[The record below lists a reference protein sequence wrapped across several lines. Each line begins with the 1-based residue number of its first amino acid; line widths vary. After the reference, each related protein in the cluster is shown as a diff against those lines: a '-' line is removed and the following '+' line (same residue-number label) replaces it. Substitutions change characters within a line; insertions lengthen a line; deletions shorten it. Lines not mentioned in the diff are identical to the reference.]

1 MKQHKSLYKRLKRR
15 IALFLAIILT
25 LQPFL
30 CADMRGLFANAAE
43 TKGRGSSFTYYGTQN
58 LLKEGASFPFYGKN
72 HNRVG
77 LWPYGITNA
86 SEGGGSAPGYCLEPN
101 KSMQKGT
108 VGTLVTYDLDLDGD
122 NLPLGM
128 SRKEAE
134 ILWYALSSSGNFE
147 GYLSG
152 NEKVGQGHYILG
164 QAATW
169 AIMSGNWNGLD
180 DFRDQMEVLMA
191 NLKSPALAAQTRG
204 ALEQFFNQTNGAVE
218 DGAVPTFAS
227 KFKSE
232 APVHKMVEGE
242 DGTYSLTLDYDAD
255 DWRQSTLVYDL
266 PEGWT
271 VVMDHG
277 KITFTCTTGNPDIGL
292 VKGHFPE
299 GSTAAQ
305 YWIRP
310 NTFKIWYPD
319 GWDES
324 SAVEGK
330 QAMITMAGEE
340 EPWEVWLSFGKDTT
354 QRGEGE
360 YEIPYT
366 QYLHEETFKRDYLIK
381 LEKQCSETGKTLEN
395 STFEV
400 LEQFDFSQLDGTN
413 LEKEQF
419 TRMVPTSEGKFA
431 DLTVCGTGLKTDS
444 DGHFSHSDTKLYEY
458 EKTYC
463 GGHPDPIIHYVEASD
478 DASDEESDAADEEN
492 ERLEK
497 EAWEAWQECVDWC
510 EEHCDFHSIDEGVA
524 RDLMED
530 DRDEAWDT
538 VIHLKRI
545 YTVRETQARTGYI
558 LHDLHNDDLPIEI
571 VEFSSSQ
578 TEGDGSITGYY
589 PGNQTVPAPTRAD
602 IPQVSVSEKV
612 TDLVRA
618 EAPETGGHEEETSGQ
633 NTEEP
638 QEEKGVREASVS
650 EKPDGGDREEDSD
663 GKTEET
669 GGDTKESAGETAE
682 TDKTAEETKE
692 ASGESQPSPETG
704 EETKEEGGPVKET
717 ETDQETVAEST
728 EAGESENEE
737 TEAAGS
743 EKETGETLE
752 NSIPGK
758 QPSVATKSQ
767 IGIEEDLATPSN
779 ASTFLIARPSFA
791 READGGGWEWD
802 GVQEDSEVAPINQGS
817 YPSDYTGYSYLVK
830 DHRTEGELHINKRDK
845 ELFELEG
852 EDSYGKTQADAT
864 LEGAVYG
871 LYAAE
876 DIIHPDGK
884 TGVVFSTGELVSIAT
899 TDRNGDASFLAIT
912 EVSETSKEVPNL
924 YTENEAQNG
933 NNWIGRPLILGSYY
947 VEEVSRSEGY
957 ELSRTGSNLSESNRK
972 GKPVVLTASGSAC
985 TDGFTHRYNEWAGDS
1000 YDFTVNYY
1008 ETKGFDLLLSG
1019 LPEDTKVYEVTT
1031 KETTSQEQVA
1041 AGTKRV
1047 EKKDAQGNTLY
1058 QTAKG
1063 GEYKLDETGN
1073 KIVKLDDDGN
1083 PVLSDKA
1090 LTQTVTAVNRL
1101 NVYIPSIDR
1110 EEPSDPDLEESE
1122 DIDED
1127 YILWETS
1134 WALAL
1139 SGYKNGLADYPWEL
1153 LKLSGK
1159 TNGKMID
1166 EILAFCASESF
1177 WDAYDVEAVYEEA
1190 GTWYAKI
1197 RYGYKALA
1205 KQPVLYES
1213 GTGRLVI
1220 RKEYEGV
1227 FYYAVYEDGQYEK
1240 NGYRFTAEK
1249 KELDLEAL
1257 DKGEIRLKTAYA
1269 PVYETYAAGEFL
1281 LDGEGQKIPL
1291 MEAVPIYTNEEVV
1304 ETEEILAPLRT
1315 QVTGDGLLSVH
1326 VDTDEEFKEGEMHVR
1341 TYRVVTGEEITGY
1354 PAAVN
1359 VTTTKPVMEDG
1370 SYLKFPVLL
1379 YPGQYEVYEDAG
1391 TRKEPVLVLERVI
1404 KQAIKVTKDI
1414 ALDSY
1419 EHNTYE
1425 IHRDPFTVLF
1435 GGYNGTQET
1444 KTLPGF
1450 FFKLYLRSDL
1460 EETGKLMKKEDG
1472 SYDYEAFFKENLDA
1486 ASGLAIEWDL
1496 EKYDADGDMTT
1507 VHANRGGGKDDYWGQ
1522 SRMLPYG
1529 IYVLVEQQPTGIPQK
1544 HYAIDAPQE
1553 IEIPFVPQ
1561 VDEDG
1566 TVHDKIPSKEYLYDA
1581 AMTPEELTEHYQIR
1595 FNEETHIIYAHN
1607 NDGDFEVFKY
1617 GLEPDSRRDC
1627 QNEAVAKY
1635 YHYGS
1640 ISENAGS
1647 ADGVYYETY
1656 YDRDGNLK
1664 DYGVTMDGVDTMTGK
1679 STAVDRLYAK
1689 ALVPWSV
1696 LDPRYGEIIN
1706 DDGDVGNRE
1715 AGLEAA
1721 GAFNFISFAGKDFEN
1736 EFYSSRLRIEKL
1748 DSETGENILHDGAL
1762 FKIYAAKRDISGNGA
1777 SGVAGSGDIL
1787 FGEDGIPLYDEN
1799 EQIFMQDYTGAEV
1812 GVFKA
1817 YTTVRDGE
1825 IEGEDGGLHTEKQ
1838 CVGYL
1843 ETYQPLGAGA
1853 YVLVE
1858 IEAPDGYVKSKPVAF
1873 TVYSDKVEYYEDG
1886 DPGKKTQAVKYQYMR
1901 PIGSDGKTMVEDMHQ
1916 LIVKDAPTHI
1926 EIHKVEKPE
1935 EIITYRVEGDEKQLS
1950 SRGDVD
1956 LQYKPNGEFA
1966 GFGYVTKSLSG
1977 SQGKNYVENATLT
1990 LYEGLEVKKTGAH
2003 EYEGVKVKRN
2013 LFDSVTGIQAYE
2025 TGVDTDIRQTG
2036 TNAAGQ
2042 TEWDI
2047 TAEANPPVD
2056 LWYFDLKYDPTE
2068 LDEETGI
2075 LYGLDDWG
2083 NRLCML
2089 DSETGMAYVTD
2100 ETGAVIVWPLNENGD
2115 KIISQSV
2122 DVYTDEGGKQS
2133 INQDLQPVLDENG
2146 LPIYYK
2152 DGGVTWIENE
2162 WVTDQGAYEIARVK
2176 QGAYILEETAAPLSD
2191 GYVQSVAVGIIV
2203 RDVSGKQSYVME
2215 DDYTKIEVSKLDM
2228 TSRKEIAGASLAL
2241 YEAYR
2246 VYDDSDRGWHLEIL
2260 RDMDD
2265 EPVLADSW
2273 VSEGGTPHW
2282 IDHIMPGDYILRET
2296 QVPTKAGYVTAE
2308 DVEVT
2313 VLETGEVQGFV
2324 MEDDHT
2330 ALEVFKLDA
2339 RTGKVMDNSHRA
2351 SLALYEAEVDEKGE
2365 VQYDEKG
2372 TVRYQQDK
2380 KVCEWQTDDGSEVR
2394 KTAHQVTI
2402 PGGHSYT
2409 AYDYEIKPVPG
2420 TSQAVCYT
2428 TETGAM
2434 RFEYLPVGKYVLVE
2448 EKAPSGYM
2456 VADPV
2461 YVPVLDVGSKE
2472 QVQTITM
2479 TDEPIQVYLT
2489 KVNVAGGK
2497 EIAGATVAVYRAK
2510 EDGTL
2515 AKHQMVDQDGKL
2527 LYVTDTDGNLLKDES
2542 GNLIP
2547 AMEYETEYLVDR
2559 WISGSDGTYTRKDE
2573 KEGIIPEGFEVGDLK
2588 PHALLQPVAGN
2599 YYFVEEQSP
2608 FGYAR
2613 AAELPFAVVDTM
2625 EIQRI
2630 ELVNEL
2636 ILGQVEIIKSDV
2648 RNPEEVLSGARFKLS
2663 NLDTNAATIL
2673 ITDADG
2679 RAVSSPAPIGTVGT
2693 DGAVSLYHF
2702 RIQEVG
2708 APDGYLLDETV
2719 HDFQFNVKT
2728 DRYQTLTY
2736 QYKAEDAPNK
2746 VIVSK
2751 KQLTTKEE
2759 LPGARLEV
2767 RSVTETVNQDGTVT
2781 RTEGD
2786 VIEGWISTGTP
2797 HEIECLPQGKYVLIE
2812 TQAPDGY
2819 IEAEKVYFTVSKN
2832 MTAEEV
2838 PVVEMFDDDTKTEI
2852 KKVDRVTGEPLK
2864 GAKMQLIAKETGE
2877 VIKEW
2882 VTDETGTIQ
2891 FFGLP
2896 AGVYLVKEVEAPDGY
2911 QLLQEPMQLT
2921 VTKDYKLQ
2929 TFVMDNRKT
2938 ELMVDKLDEETR
2950 EPVTGAVLRLA
2961 DDSGN
2966 EVAKWI
2972 TTGEPEVIHGLK
2984 SGWYMLEEIQAADG
2998 YLLLKDP
3005 VKIQI
3010 TAEPG
3015 TRTITITNQKLQVDV
3030 GKTDKETG
3038 DPLPGATFQLIRN
3051 SDGKVIKEWESTKA
3065 PEVFKGLLA
3074 GSYTIKELAAPEG
3087 YVVTE
3092 SLTFEVS
3099 GTEARQ
3105 EITLANEKIV
3115 TEFQKTDA
3123 SDGSA
3128 VPGAILQLIK
3138 AAGTKEE
3145 AVIKEWKSEAGPL
3158 ILKGLPAGIYTIRE
3172 VQAPDGYASMKDMVI
3187 EILPNQALQHFDVK
3201 NQPIQVEIEKTSGNT
3216 GNLLGGA
3223 VLQLVRN
3230 LDGAVIREWTSKDG
3244 EAEHFKNLVTGRYTV
3259 REVKAPS
3266 GYKKMEPQEIEVK
3279 DMDALQEFV
3288 VKNYKIT
3295 HSGGGGGTPDKPKPS
3310 AEYME
3315 LYKIDGRTGQKLAGA
3330 RITVYGPDGSVYTEG
3345 ITNEAG
3351 VIRFKKPSKGV
3362 YTFKETEAPRGYY
3375 LNGVL
3380 HEFTVTENGTIE
3392 GDTTMENYK
3401 ETEMIISKVDVTTAE
3416 ELPGAEIEVTDRDG
3430 NRIFAGISGENGK
3443 VYFPVPAPG
3452 EYHFRELT
3460 APEGYDR
3467 NETVFSFTVFED
3479 GSIIG
3484 DNTITDQKHYG
3495 TITASYEAKRSG
3507 EGDLTVGELTHAPK
3521 TGDTSRLA
3529 LLFAAWAASAVCLI
3543 SFFLYHRRKKHRKS
3557 KGSMKAVLFLLLAVL
3572 ALGMPTMKAEAADDV
3587 IENIY
3592 EEHQYTTENP
3602 DSDEAEKMFKKE
3614 IERDGTKYRL
3624 SEIRTEVVEEQ
3635 GAGKAGRT
3643 LEIAT
3648 NPFLDG
3654 KAEVT
3659 PEEEIDRD
3667 GNIYRLME
3675 TQKVKTVIPAHEVPV
3690 SEEVFYEAVEAKDVI
3705 PSRIKVTV
3713 TDEGT
3718 GQVME
3723 TIAEISDQTFGDE
3736 RWDDTFSFPVI
3747 FHEYGLD
3754 GYWIGSQVFKVSGD
3768 EPNFTGYEAQLLS
3781 LIEARPEDYTVEA
3794 ARWDGEAYADENGVL
3809 CRKATVTGRKKVS
3822 DCTITYEGSAYF
3834 PEEEGV
3840 RLISTYER
3848 EGKENS
3854 GPKQYTMKATGV
3866 YVPKKDHGAAVAAV
3880 LGLTGAGAG
3889 AAGYTYHRKKK
3900 QRQIQNA

>member
-1 MKQHKSLYKRLKRR
+1 MIRHNSFFKRLKRG
-15 IALFLAIILT
+15 IALLLAVMLMV
-25 LQPFL
+25 QPFFNVGSGIVS
-30 CADMRGLFANAAE
+30 AVAAE
-43 TKGRGSSFTYYGTQN
+43 GEGRGSTFAYYNSQN
-58 LLKEGASFPFYGKN
+58 LLKEGASFPFYGKT

-77 LWPYGITNA
+77 LWPYGITNV
-86 SEGGGSAPGYCLEPN
+86 EGELPAPGYCLEPN
-101 KSMQKGT
+101 KSMRSGT
-108 VGTLVTYDLDLDGD
+108 SGTIVTYDLDLDGD
-122 NLPLGM
+122 NLPLGLT
-128 SRKEAE
+128 REEAE

-147 GYLSG
+147 GYQTSIG
-152 NEKVGQGHYILG
+152 KVGQGHYILG

-191 NLKSPALAAQTRG
+191 NLKSPTLAAQTRG
-204 ALEQFFNQTNGAVE
+204 ALEQFFNQTNGYVE
-218 DGAVPTFAS
+218 EGAVPAFAS
-227 KFKSE
+227 KFQSE
-232 APVHKMVEGE
+232 APVHKMEEDE
-242 DGTYSLTLDYDAD
+242 DGTYRITLEFDGD
-255 DWRQSTLVYDL
+255 DWRQSTLVYDV
-266 PEGWT
+266 PEGWSFQ
-271 VVMDHG
+271 VEPG
-277 KITFTCTTGNPDIGL
+277 KITFVCTTGNPDIGL

-305 YWIRP
+305 YWIKP

-330 QAMITMAGEE
+330 QAMITMAGEQ

-354 QRGEGE
+354 QGGEGD

-366 QYLHEETFKRDYLIK
+366 QYLHEETFKRDYLIQ

-400 LEQFDFSQLDGTN
+400 LEQFDFSQLTGTN
-413 LEKEQF
+413 LEEDQF
-419 TRMVPTSEGKFA
+419 TKTVPTSEGKFA
-431 DLTVCGTGLKTDS
+431 DLTVCDTGLKTDV
-444 DGHFSHSDTKLYEY
+444 DGHFSHSDTKLYDY

-463 GGHPDPIIHYVEASD
+463 GGHPDPIINYVETSD

-492 ERLEK
+492 ERLEA

-510 EEHCDFHSIDEGVA
+510 EENCDFHSIDEGVA
-524 RDLMED
+524 RDEMEA

-538 VIHLKRI
+538 YIHLKRI
-545 YTVRETQARTGYI
+545 YTVRETDARTGYI
-558 LHDLHNDDLPIEI
+558 LHDLHNDDILIEI

-578 TEGDGSITGYY
+578 TEDDGSITGYY
-589 PGNQTVPAPTRAD
+589 PGNQAVPLQKAAD
-602 IPQVSVSEKV
+602 VPQVSVSEKV
-612 TDLVRA
+612 ADLVRA
-618 EAPETGGHEEETSGQ
+618 EAPEIDENEDTPAGQ
-633 NTEEP
+633 NVEELP
-638 QEEKGVREASVS
+638 EEK
-650 EKPDGGDREEDSD
+650 EES
-663 GKTEET
+663 GETELKEPE
-669 GGDTKESAGETAE
+669 DESKEPEESAGETEEPDGTGETEESKESSAESQPSTEAGGETEKEDGSANESLAGQETVAE
-682 TDKTAEETKE
+682 TTKAEETKE
-692 ASGESQPSPETG
+692 DGAGT
-704 EETKEEGGPVKET
+704 ET
-717 ETDQETVAEST
+717 E
-728 EAGESENEE
+728 
-737 TEAAGS
+737 
-743 EKETGETLE
+743 ETLE
-752 NSIPGK
+752 DAIPEK
-758 QPSVATKSQ
+758 RPSVATKSQ
-767 IGIEEDLATPSN
+767 IEIEEDLATPSN
-779 ASTFLIARPSFA
+779 ASTFLIARPASA
-791 READGGGWEWD
+791 RDAEGGGWEWD

-845 ELFELEG
+845 ELFEAEG

-884 TGVVFSTGELVSIAT
+884 TGVVFSAGELVSIAT
-899 TDRNGDASFLAIT
+899 TDINGDASFLTIT

-924 YTENEAQNG
+924 YTDNEERNG
-933 NNWIGRPLILGSYY
+933 NGWIGRPLILGSYY
-947 VEEVSRSEGY
+947 VEELSRSEGY

-972 GKPVVLTASGSAC
+972 GTPIVLTESGSAH
-985 TDGFTHRYNEWAGDS
+985 TDGFTHRINEWTEDS
-1000 YDFTVNYY
+1000 YDFTVKYY
-1008 ETKGFDLLLSG
+1008 GTKGFDIWLTG
-1019 LPEDTKVYEVTT
+1019 LPEDVKVYEVTT
-1031 KETTSQEQVA
+1031 KESTSQEQVVT
-1041 AGTKRV
+1041 GTKRV
-1047 EKKDAQGNTLY
+1047 EKKDANGNILY
-1058 QTAKG
+1058 QTAAG
-1063 GEYKLDETGN
+1063 GEYKLDESGN
-1073 KIVKLDDDGN
+1073 KIVKADADGN
-1083 PVLSDKA
+1083 PVLSDRA

-1101 NVYIPSIDR
+1101 NVYVPSIER
-1110 EEPSDPDLEESE
+1110 EEPSDPDMEEAE
-1122 DIDED
+1122 EIDED

-1134 WALAL
+1134 SALAL
-1139 SGYKNGLADYPWEL
+1139 SGYKNGLSGYPFHK

-1166 EILAFCASESF
+1166 EILTFCASESF
-1177 WDAYDVEAVYEEA
+1177 WDAYDVEAVYEEE
-1190 GTWYAKI
+1190 GTWYANI

-1205 KQPVLYES
+1205 NQSAVYES
-1213 GTGRLVI
+1213 GSGLLAI
-1220 RKEYEGV
+1220 RKEYEDG
-1227 FYYAVYEDGQYEK
+1227 YYYVVYEDGQYERD
-1240 NGYRFTAEK
+1240 GYRFTVEK

-1257 DKGEIRLKTAYA
+1257 KQGEMLLKTVYA
-1269 PVYETYAAGEFL
+1269 PVYETYTAGEFL
-1281 LDGEGQKIPL
+1281 LDSEGKQIPQ
-1291 MEAVPIYTNEEVV
+1291 MEAVPVYADQEVV
-1304 ETEEILAPLRT
+1304 LSEETLTPVKT
-1315 QVTGDGLLSVH
+1315 QAAGDGTVSAH
-1326 VDTDEEFKEGEMHVR
+1326 VDTDEAFTEGETHQK
-1341 TYRVVTGEEITGY
+1341 TYRVVTEQEIKGY

-1359 VTTTKPVMEDG
+1359 VTTTKAAVEEG

-1379 YPGQYEVYEDAG
+1379 YPGQYDVYEDAG
-1391 TRKEPVLVLERVI
+1391 TRDEPVLVLERVI

-1460 EETGKLMKKEDG
+1460 EETGALIKKEDG
-1472 SYDYEAFFKENLDA
+1472 SYDYEAFFKENPDA
-1486 ASGLAIEWDL
+1486 ADSLALEWDL

-1529 IYVLVEQQPTGIPQK
+1529 TYVLVEQQPAKIPQK

-1553 IEIPFVPQ
+1553 IEIPFIPM

-1581 AMTPEELTEHYQIR
+1581 AMTPEELSERYLIR
-1595 FNEETHIIYAHN
+1595 FNEETHVIYAHN

-1627 QNEAVAKY
+1627 QNETVAGY
-1635 YHYGS
+1635 YRYGS
-1640 ISENAGS
+1640 ISEDAGS

-1656 YDRDGNLK
+1656 YDRDGNLA

-1696 LDPRYGEIIN
+1696 LDPRHGEVIN

-1715 AGLEAA
+1715 AGLEAD
-1721 GAFNFISFAGKDFEN
+1721 GTFNFISFAAKDFEN

-1748 DSETGENILHDGAL
+1748 DSETGENILYDGAL
-1762 FKIYAAKRDISGNGA
+1762 FKIYAAKRDITGNGA
-1777 SGVAGSGDIL
+1777 SDVTGSGDIL
-1787 FGEDGIPLYDEN
+1787 FDENGVPLYDEN
-1799 EQIFMQDYTGAEV
+1799 EQIFMQDDTGAEV
-1812 GVFKA
+1812 GIFKA
-1817 YTTVRDGE
+1817 YTTVRDGD
-1825 IEGEDGGLHTEKQ
+1825 IEGEDGSLHTEKQ
-1838 CVGYL
+1838 SVGYL
-1843 ETYQPLGAGA
+1843 ETYQPLGSGA

-1858 IEAPDGYVKSKPVAF
+1858 VEAPAGYVKSKPIAF

-1886 DPGKKTQAVKYQYMR
+1886 NQGKKTQAVKYQYMR
-1901 PIGSDGKTMVEDMHQ
+1901 PIGSDGKTVVEDLHQ
-1916 LIVKDAPTHI
+1916 ITVKDAPTHI
-1926 EIHKVEKPE
+1926 EIHKVENSTE
-1935 EIITYRVEGDEKQLS
+1935 TITYRVEGDEAQLKN
-1950 SRGDVD
+1950 RGDVE

-1966 GFGYVTKSLSG
+1966 GFGYVTKSLAG
-1977 SQGKNYVENATLT
+1977 SQEKNYVENATLT

-2013 LFDSVTGIQAYE
+2013 LFDSVTGIEAYE

-2036 TNAAGQ
+2036 TSAAGQ
-2042 TEWDI
+2042 AEWDI
-2047 TAEANPPVD
+2047 TGEANPPVD

-2068 LDEETGI
+2068 LDEESGI

-2083 NRLCML
+2083 NRICML
-2089 DSETGMAYVTD
+2089 DPETGMAYVTD
-2100 ETGAVIVWPLNENGD
+2100 ETGAVIVWPLDENGD

-2122 DVYTDEGGKQS
+2122 EVYTDEAGNQS
-2133 INQDLQPVLDENG
+2133 INLDLQPVPDENG

-2152 DGGVTWIENE
+2152 DGGVTWLFNE
-2162 WVTDQGAYEIARVK
+2162 WVTDHGAYEIARVK

-2191 GYVQSVAVGIIV
+2191 GYVQSAAVGMIV
-2203 RDVSGKQSYVME
+2203 RDVSETQSFVME

-2228 TSRKEIAGASLAL
+2228 TSRKEVEGASLTL

-2260 RDMDD
+2260 LDMDD
-2265 EPVLADSW
+2265 EPIIAESW
-2273 VSEGGTPHW
+2273 VSEGETPHW

-2296 QVPTKAGYVTAE
+2296 RVPTAGGYVTAE

-2313 VLETGEVQGFV
+2313 IRETGEVQGFV

-2330 ALEVFKLDA
+2330 AAEVLKLDA
-2339 RTGKVMDNSHRA
+2339 RTGAVMDNAHRA
-2351 SLALYEAEVDEKGE
+2351 TLALYEALVDENGE
-2365 VQYDEKG
+2365 VQYDENG
-2372 TVRYQQDK
+2372 IVRYSQEK
-2380 KVCEWQTDDGSEVR
+2380 KIYEWQTDDGSEVR

-2409 AYDYEIKPVPG
+2409 AYDYDIQPVPG
-2420 TSQAVCYT
+2420 TSQAVCYV

-2448 EKAPSGYM
+2448 IQAPYGYT

-2472 QVQTITM
+2472 RVQTFTM

-2489 KVNVAGGK
+2489 KVNVTGGK

-2515 AKHQMVDQDGKL
+2515 AKHQMTDTDGNL
-2527 LYVTDTDGNLLKDES
+2527 LYVTDTDGNLLKDEA

-2547 AMEYETEYLVDR
+2547 AMEYEKEYLVDR
-2559 WISGSDGTYTRKDE
+2559 WISGSDGTYTRQDE
-2573 KEGIIPEGFEVGDLK
+2573 KEGTIPEGYEAGDLK
-2588 PHALLQPVAGN
+2588 PHALAQPAAGN

-2608 FGYAR
+2608 FGYVR
-2613 AAELPFAVVDTM
+2613 AAELPFTVVDTM

-2636 ILGQVEIIKSDV
+2636 ILGQVEIIKSDE

-2663 NLDTNAATIL
+2663 NLDTNVATIL
-2673 ITDADG
+2673 ITGADG
-2679 RAVSSPAPIGTVGT
+2679 RAVSSPVPIGTVGT
-2693 DGAVSLYHF
+2693 DGTVSLYHF
-2702 RIQEVG
+2702 RVQEVG

-2736 QYKAEDAPNK
+2736 QYQAEDAPNK
-2746 VIVSK
+2746 VIISK

-2759 LPGARLEV
+2759 LPGASLEV
-2767 RSVTETVNQDGTVT
+2767 RSVTETAGEDGTVI

-2786 VIEGWISTGTP
+2786 VIESWISTEAP
-2797 HEIECLPQGKYVLIE
+2797 HEIECLPEGMYVLIE
-2812 TQAPDGY
+2812 TRAPEGY
-2819 IEAEKVYFTVSKN
+2819 IEAEKVYFTVSGN
-2832 MTAEEV
+2832 MTVDEI

-2852 KKVDRVTGEPLK
+2852 KKTDSETGEPLQ
-2864 GAKMQLIAKETGE
+2864 GAKLQLVAKETGE
-2877 VIKEW
+2877 VVKEW

-2896 AGVYLVKEVEAPDGY
+2896 AGVYLVREVEAPDGY
-2911 QLLQEPMQLT
+2911 QLSAEPMQIT
-2921 VTKDYKLQ
+2921 VTKDYMLQ
-2929 TFVMDNRKT
+2929 TFVLENHMT
-2938 ELMVDKLDEETR
+2938 ELLVDKLDEETR
-2950 EPVTGAVLRLA
+2950 EPVTGAVLQLT
-2961 DDSGN
+2961 DESGK
-2966 EVAKWI
+2966 EVAKWT
-2972 TTGEPEVIHGLK
+2972 TTGEPEVIRGLK
-2984 SGWYMLEEIQAADG
+2984 AGWYTLKEIQAADG
-2998 YLLLKDP
+2998 YLLLKEP

-3015 TRTITITNQKLQVDV
+3015 RQSITITNQKILVDI
-3030 GKTDKETG
+3030 GKTDLETG
-3038 DPLPGATFQLIRN
+3038 ESLPGATLRLIRN
-3051 SDGKVIKEWESTKA
+3051 SDGKVIREWVSTKA
-3065 PEVFKGLLA
+3065 PEVFKGLSA
-3074 GSYTIKELAAPEG
+3074 GSYTVKELAAPEG
-3087 YVVTE
+3087 YAVE
-3092 SLTFEVS
+3092 KELTFEVS

-3105 EITLANEKIV
+3105 EITFKNKKIV
-3115 TEFQKTDA
+3115 AEFQKMDA

-3128 VPGAILQLIK
+3128 VAGAVLQLIRD
-3138 AAGTKEE
+3138 AGTKDET
-3145 AVIKEWKSEAGPL
+3145 VIKEWRSETGPL
-3158 ILKGLPAGIYTIRE
+3158 ILKGIPAGIYTVRE
-3172 VQAPDGYASMKDMVI
+3172 VQTPDGYASMKDMVI
-3187 EILPNQALQHFDVK
+3187 EILPDQALQHFDVK
-3201 NQPIQVEIEKTSGNT
+3201 NQPIQIEIEKTSGNT
-3216 GNLLGGA
+3216 GQLLGGA
-3223 VLQLVRN
+3223 ILQLVRN
-3230 LDGAVIREWTSKDG
+3230 SDGAVIREWTSKDG

-3266 GYKKMEPQEIEVK
+3266 GYKKMEPQEIEIQ
-3279 DMDALQEFV
+3279 DLEALQEFA

-3295 HSGGGGGTPDKPKPS
+3295 HSGGGGDTPDNPKPS
-3310 AEYME
+3310 VPYME

-3330 RITVYGPDGSVYTEG
+3330 KLTVYGPDGSIYAEG
-3345 ITNEAG
+3345 TTNLSG
-3351 VIRFKKPSKGV
+3351 VFRFKKPASGT
-3362 YTFKETEAPRGYY
+3362 YTFKETEAPEGYY

-3380 HEFTVTENGTIE
+3380 HEFTVTETGAIE

-3401 ETEMIISKVDVTTAE
+3401 ETEMMISKVDVTTAE

-3430 NRIFAGISGENGK
+3430 NKIFTGISDENGK

-3452 EYHFRELT
+3452 EYHFRELA

-3495 TITASYEAKRSG
+3495 TITASYEAKRKG
-3507 EGDLTVGELTHAPK
+3507 DGDLTVGELYHAPK
-3521 TGDTSRLA
+3521 TGDTSRLS
-3529 LLFAAWAASAVCLI
+3529 LLFAAWIVSVTGFF
-3543 SFFLYHRRKKHRKS
+3543 SFLAWNWRKKRKKS
-3557 KGSMKAVLFLLLAVL
+3557 KAGMKAGMFVLLA
-3572 ALGMPTMKAEAADDV
+3572 ALTLGLPTMKAEAADEV
-3587 IENIY
+3587 LENIY

-3602 DSDEAEKMFKKE
+3602 DSDEAEKLFEKE
-3614 IERDGTKYRL
+3614 IERDGKKYRL
-3624 SEIRTEVVEEQ
+3624 SEIRTEVVTEQ
-3635 GAGKAGRT
+3635 GGSDSGRH
-3643 LEIAT
+3643 LEVAT

-3654 KAEVT
+3654 KAEIT
-3659 PEEEIDRD
+3659 PEAQINRNGSVYHLVESRKD
-3667 GNIYRLME
+3667 
-3675 TQKVKTVIPAHEVPV
+3675 KTVIPAHEVSV
-3690 SEEVFYEAVEAKDVI
+3690 SKEVLYEAVEAKDVI
-3705 PSRIKVTV
+3705 PSKIKVTV

-3723 TIAEISDQTFGDE
+3723 TVAEISGQTFGEE
-3736 RWDDTFSFPVI
+3736 RWDDTFSFPAV

-3754 GYWIGSQVFKVSGD
+3754 GYWLGNQVFQLSGE
-3768 EPNFTGYEAQLLS
+3768 EPDFAGYEAQLLS
-3781 LIEARPEDYTVEA
+3781 LINASSEDYTVKE
-3794 ARWDGEAYADENGVL
+3794 ARWDGEAYTDEAGIL
-3809 CRKATVTGRKKVS
+3809 CRKAAVTGSKKVS
-3822 DCTITYEGSAYF
+3822 DCTVTYEGSAYF

-3840 RLISTYER
+3840 RLLSTYEKAG
-3848 EGKENS
+3848 EENGGS
-3854 GPKQYTMKATGV
+3854 KQYTMKATGV
-3866 YVPKKDHGAAVAAV
+3866 YVPKKNTGAAVAAV
-3880 LGLTGAGAG
+3880 IGLTGAGAG
-3889 AAGYTYHRKKK
+3889 TAGYAYHRKKK
-3900 QRQIQNA
+3900 QKQNA

>member
-1 MKQHKSLYKRLKRR
+1 MKQHNSLYKRLKRG
-15 IALFLAIILT
+15 IAMFLAVILT
-25 LQPFL
+25 LQPFF
-30 CADMRGLFANAAE
+30 CADLGSLFANAAE

-101 KSMQKGT
+101 KSMRNGT
-108 VGTLVTYDLDLDGD
+108 SGTLVTYDLDLDED

-128 SRKEAE
+128 NREEAE

-191 NLKSPALAAQTRG
+191 NLKSPTLAAQTRG

-218 DGAVPTFAS
+218 EGAVPVFAS
-227 KFKSE
+227 KFQSE
-232 APVHKMVEGE
+232 APVQKMEEDE
-242 DGTYSLTLDYDAD
+242 DGNYSLTLEYDAN
-255 DWRQSTLVYDL
+255 DWRQSTLVYEL
-266 PEGWT
+266 PEGWS
-271 VVMDHG
+271 VLMDNG
-277 KITFTCTTGNPDIGL
+277 SITFTCTTGNPDIGL

-305 YWIRP
+305 YWIKP

-330 QAMITMAGEE
+330 QAMITMAGEQ

-354 QRGEGE
+354 HREEGD
-360 YEIPYT
+360 YEIPYI
-366 QYLHEETFKRDYLIK
+366 QYLHEEIFKRDYLIK

-395 STFEV
+395 SIFEV

-413 LEKEQF
+413 LEEEQF
-419 TRMVPTSEGKFA
+419 RKTVPTSEGKFA
-431 DLTVCGTGLKTDS
+431 DLTVCDTGLKTDV
-444 DGHFSHSDTKLYEY
+444 DGHFSHSDTKLYDY

-463 GGHPDPIIHYVEASD
+463 GGHPDPIIHYVEVSD

-524 RDLMED
+524 RDAMEA

-538 VIHLKRI
+538 YIHLKRI
-545 YTVRETQARTGYI
+545 YTVRETDARTGYI
-558 LHDLHNDDLPIEI
+558 LHDIHNDDLMIEI

-578 TEGDGSITGYY
+578 TEDDGMITGYY
-589 PGNQTVPAPTRAD
+589 PGNQMVPALQSAD
-602 IPQVSVSEKV
+602 VPQVSVSEKL

-618 EAPETGGHEEETSGQ
+618 EAPKIGENEDTASGQ
-633 NTEEP
+633 RTEKLTEDKEESEASALEEQEDDNKEP
-638 QEEKGVREASVS
+638 EESKGEIEGSAGVRET
-650 EKPDGGDREEDSD
+650 EESAET
-663 GKTEET
+663 GKTEGTDESLEASQTLPET
-669 GGDTKESAGETAE
+669 GKETEEDGDVNESLAGQETVGESTKAGET
-682 TDKTAEETKE
+682 KE
-692 ASGESQPSPETG
+692 DGSGKG
-704 EETKEEGGPVKET
+704 T
-717 ETDQETVAEST
+717 E
-728 EAGESENEE
+728 
-737 TEAAGS
+737 
-743 EKETGETLE
+743 ETLE
-752 NSIPGK
+752 NAISGK
-758 QPSVATKSQ
+758 RPSVTTKSQ
-767 IGIEEDLATPSN
+767 IEIEEDLATPSN
-779 ASTFLIARPSFA
+779 ASTFLIKRPASARI
-791 READGGGWEWD
+791 EEGGGWEWD
-802 GVQEDSEVAPINQGS
+802 GVQEDSEVAPINQSS
-817 YPSDYTGYSYLVK
+817 YSNEYTGYSYLVK

-845 ELFELEG
+845 ELFEEDG
-852 EDSYGKTQADAT
+852 EDSYGKNQADAT

-876 DIIHPDGK
+876 DIRHPDGK
-884 TGVVFSTGELVSIAT
+884 TGVVFKTGELVSIAT
-899 TDRNGDASFLAIT
+899 TDENGDASFLTIT
-912 EVSETSKEVPNL
+912 EVSETSKDVPNL
-924 YTENEAQNG
+924 YTDNEERNG
-933 NNWIGRPLILGSYY
+933 NGWIGRPLILGSYY
-947 VEEVSRSEGY
+947 IEELSRSEGY
-957 ELSRTGSNLSESNRK
+957 ELSRTGSNLSESNRT
-972 GKPVVLTASGSAC
+972 GTPIVLTESGSVH
-985 TDGFTHRYNEWAGDS
+985 TDGFTHRINEWTEDS
-1000 YDFTVNYY
+1000 YDFTVKYY
-1008 ETKGFDLLLSG
+1008 GTKGFDILLSG

-1031 KETTSQEQVA
+1031 KETASQEQVVT
-1041 AGTKRV
+1041 GTERV
-1047 EKKDAQGNTLY
+1047 EKKDAHGNTLY
-1058 QTAKG
+1058 QTADG
-1063 GEYKLDETGN
+1063 GEYKLDESGN
-1073 KIVKLDDDGN
+1073 KIVKVDADGN
-1083 PVLSDKA
+1083 PVLSDRA

-1101 NVYIPSIDR
+1101 NVYIPSIER
-1110 EEPSDPDLEESE
+1110 EEPSDSDIEESE

-1134 WALAL
+1134 SALAV
-1139 SGYKNGLADYPWEL
+1139 SGYKNGLSDYPFKK

-1166 EILAFCASESF
+1166 EILESCASESF
-1177 WDAYDVEAVYEEA
+1177 WDAYDVEAVYEEE
-1190 GTWYAKI
+1190 GSWYAKI

-1205 KQPVLYES
+1205 NQPVFYES
-1213 GTGRLVI
+1213 GSGLLVI
-1220 RKEYEGV
+1220 RKEYEGGS
-1227 FYYAVYEDGQYEK
+1227 YYAVYEDGQYEK
-1240 NGYRFTAEK
+1240 DGYRFTVEK
-1249 KELDLEAL
+1249 KELDLEVL
-1257 DKGEIRLKTAYA
+1257 NHGEMQLKTVYA

-1281 LDGEGQKIPL
+1281 LDCEGKQIPQ
-1291 MEAVPIYTNEEVV
+1291 MEAVPIYTSQEVTESEESLNPA
-1304 ETEEILAPLRT
+1304 ET
-1315 QVTGDGLLSVH
+1315 QVTEDGLLKVH
-1326 VDTDEEFKEGEMHVR
+1326 VDTDEEFTEGEKR
-1341 TYRVVTGEEITGY
+1341 EKTYRVVTKQEIKQY

-1359 VTTTKPVMEDG
+1359 VTTAKAVIEEG

-1379 YPGQYEVYEDAG
+1379 YPGQYDVYEDAG
-1391 TRKEPVLVLERVI
+1391 TRNEPIIVLERII

-1450 FFKLYLRSDL
+1450 YFKLYLRSDL
-1460 EETGKLMKKEDG
+1460 EETGKLVKKEDG
-1472 SYDYEAFFKENLDA
+1472 SYDYDTFFKENPDA
-1486 ASGLAIEWDL
+1486 AVNLAIAWDL
-1496 EKYDADGDMTT
+1496 EKYDADGDLTT
-1507 VHANRGGGKDDYWGQ
+1507 LHANQGGGKDDYWGQ

-1529 IYVLVEQQPTGIPQK
+1529 TYVLVEQQPMGIPQK

-1561 VDEDG
+1561 VDDDG

-1581 AMTPEELTEHYQIR
+1581 AMTPEELAERYLIR

-1617 GLEPDSRRDC
+1617 GLEPDNKRDC
-1627 QNEAVAKY
+1627 QNETVAEY

-1640 ISENAGS
+1640 ISEDAGS

-1656 YDRDGNLK
+1656 YDRDGNLT
-1664 DYGVTMDGVDTMTGK
+1664 DYGVTMDSVDTMVGK

-1696 LDPRYGEIIN
+1696 LDPRYGEVIN

-1715 AGLEAA
+1715 AGLEAD
-1721 GAFNFISFAGKDFEN
+1721 GTFNFISFAVKDFEN

-1777 SGVAGSGDIL
+1777 SDVTGSGDIQ
-1787 FGEDGIPLYDEN
+1787 FDENGIPLYDEN
-1799 EQIFMQDYTGAEV
+1799 EQIFMQDDTGAEV
-1812 GVFKA
+1812 GVFMA
-1817 YTTVRDGE
+1817 YTTIRDGE
-1825 IEGEDGGLHTEKQ
+1825 IEGEDGNLHTEKQ

-1858 IEAPDGYVKSKPVAF
+1858 MEAPVGYVKSKPIAF
-1873 TVYSDKVEYYEDG
+1873 TVYSDKVEWYEDG
-1886 DPGKKTQAVKYQYMR
+1886 DQGKKTQAVKYQYMR
-1901 PIGSDGKTMVEDMHQ
+1901 PIGSDGKTVVEDMHQ
-1916 LIVKDAPTHI
+1916 IIVKDAPTHI
-1926 EIHKVEKPE
+1926 EIHKVENSADT
-1935 EIITYRVEGDEKQLS
+1935 ITYRVEGDEKQLKN
-1950 SRGDVD
+1950 RGDVE

-1966 GFGYVTKSLSG
+1966 GFGYVTKNLEG
-1977 SQGKNYVENATLT
+1977 GQRRNYVENATLT
-1990 LYEGLEVKKTGAH
+1990 LYEGLEVKQTGAH

-2013 LFDSVTGIQAYE
+2013 LFDSVTGIQAHE
-2025 TGVDTDIRQTG
+2025 TGMDTDIRQTG

-2042 TEWDI
+2042 AEWDI
-2047 TAEANPPVD
+2047 TGENNPPVD
-2056 LWYFDLKYDPTE
+2056 LWRFDLKYDPTE
-2068 LDEETGI
+2068 LDEKSGI

-2100 ETGAVIVWPLNENGD
+2100 DTGAVIVWPLDGNGD

-2122 DVYTDEGGKQS
+2122 EVYTDENGKQS
-2133 INQDLQPVLDENG
+2133 INLDLQPVPDENG

-2152 DGGVTWIENE
+2152 DGGVAWLFNE

-2191 GYVQSVAVGIIV
+2191 GYVQSVAVGMIV
-2203 RDVSGKQSYVME
+2203 RDVSEKQTYVME

-2228 TSRKEIAGASLAL
+2228 TSKKEIEGASLTL

-2265 EPVLADSW
+2265 EPVVSDSW
-2273 VSEGGTPHW
+2273 VSEGEIPHW

-2296 QVPTKAGYVTAE
+2296 RVPTAGGYVTAE

-2313 VLETGEVQGFV
+2313 ILETGEVQGFV

-2330 ALEVFKLDA
+2330 AVEVLKLDA
-2339 RTGKVMDNSHRA
+2339 RTGNVMDNAHRA
-2351 SLALYEAEVDEKGE
+2351 DLVLYEAQVDENGE
-2365 VQYDEKG
+2365 VQYDEDG
-2372 TVRYQQDK
+2372 TVLYHQDRL
-2380 KVCEWQTDDGSEVR
+2380 VYAWQTDDGSEVR

-2402 PGGHSYT
+2402 PGGHSYI
-2409 AYDYEIKPVPG
+2409 AYDYEIQQVPG
-2420 TSQAVCYT
+2420 TSQAVCYI

-2448 EKAPSGYM
+2448 EKAPYGYT

-2472 QVQTITM
+2472 RVQTFTM

-2489 KVNVAGGK
+2489 KVNVTGGK

-2515 AKHQMVDQDGKL
+2515 AKHQMTDTAGNL
-2527 LYVTDTDGNLLKDES
+2527 LYVTDMDGNLLKDEA

-2547 AMEYETEYLVDR
+2547 AMEYEKEYLVDR
-2559 WISGSDGTYTRKDE
+2559 WISGSDGTYTKKDE
-2573 KEGIIPEGFEVGDLK
+2573 KEGTIPEGYEVGDLK
-2588 PHALLQPVAGN
+2588 PHALAQPAAGN
-2599 YYFVEEQSP
+2599 YYFVEERSP

-2613 AAELPFAVVDTM
+2613 AAELPFAVVDTI

-2636 ILGQVEIIKSDV
+2636 ILGQVEIIKSDE
-2648 RNPEEVLSGARFKLS
+2648 RNPEDVLSGARFRLS
-2663 NLDTNAATIL
+2663 NLDTNVATIL
-2673 ITDADG
+2673 ITGADG
-2679 RAVSSPAPIGTVGT
+2679 RAVSSPVPIGTVGT

-2719 HDFQFNVKT
+2719 HDFQFNVKS
-2728 DRYQTLTY
+2728 DRYQTMTY
-2736 QYKAEDAPNK
+2736 QYQAEDEPNK
-2746 VIVSK
+2746 VIISK
-2751 KQLTTKEE
+2751 KRLTTKEE
-2759 LPGARLEV
+2759 LPGASLEV
-2767 RSVTETVNQDGTVT
+2767 RSVTETTGEDGSVI

-2786 VIEGWISTGTP
+2786 VIESWISTEVP
-2797 HEIECLPQGKYVLIE
+2797 HELECLTAGMYVLIE
-2812 TQAPDGY
+2812 TQAPAGY
-2819 IEAEKVYFTVSKN
+2819 IEAEKVYFTVTKD
-2832 MTAEEV
+2832 MKV
-2838 PVVEMFDDDTKTEI
+2838 DDIPVVEMLDDDTKTEI
-2852 KKVDRVTGEPLK
+2852 KKTDSETGEPLK
-2864 GAKMQLIAKETGE
+2864 GAKLQLIQKETGE
-2877 VIKEW
+2877 VVKEW
-2882 VTDETGTIQ
+2882 VTDESGTVQ

-2911 QLLQEPMQLT
+2911 QLPDESMQIT

-2929 TFVMDNRKT
+2929 TFVMGNHRTK
-2938 ELMVDKLDEETR
+2938 LLVNKLDEETR

-2961 DDSGN
+2961 DESGK

-2972 TTGEPEVIHGLK
+2972 TAGEPEVIRGLK
-2984 SGWYMLEEIQAADG
+2984 AGWYTLEEIEAADG
-2998 YLLLKDP
+2998 YLLLKEP

-3010 TAEPG
+3010 TTEPG
-3015 TRTITITNQKLQVDV
+3015 SQTVTITNQKILVDI
-3030 GKTDKETG
+3030 GKNDQETG
-3038 DPLPGATFQLIRN
+3038 ESLPGATLQLIRN
-3051 SDGKVIKEWESTKA
+3051 QDGKVIREWVSTKA
-3065 PEVFKGLLA
+3065 PEVFKGLSV
-3074 GSYTIKELAAPEG
+3074 GSYTVKELAAPEG
-3087 YVVTE
+3087 YAISE
-3092 SLTFEVS
+3092 KLTIEVS
-3099 GTEARQ
+3099 GSEARQ
-3105 EITLANEKIV
+3105 EITYANKKIV
-3115 TEFQKTDA
+3115 AEFQKTNA
-3123 SDGSA
+3123 LDGSA
-3128 VPGAILQLIK
+3128 VEGAVLQLLR
-3138 AAGTKEE
+3138 AAGTKDET
-3145 AVIKEWKSEAGPL
+3145 VIKEWKSETGPL
-3158 ILKGLPAGIYTIRE
+3158 ILKGIPAGIYTIRE
-3172 VQAPDGYASMKDMVI
+3172 VQTPDGYASMKDMVI
-3187 EILPNQALQHFDVK
+3187 EILPDQALQHFDVK
-3201 NQPIQVEIEKTSGNT
+3201 NQPIQIEIEKTSGNT
-3216 GNLLGGA
+3216 GKLLGGA
-3223 VLQLVRN
+3223 ILQLVRN
-3230 LDGAVIREWTSKDG
+3230 SDGAVIREWTSKDG
-3244 EAEHFKNLVTGRYTV
+3244 EAEHFKNLVTGIYTI

-3266 GYKKMEPQEIEVK
+3266 GYKKMEPQEIEIR
-3279 DMDALQEFV
+3279 DMEPLQEFAV
-3288 VKNYKIT
+3288 QNYKIT
-3295 HSGGGGGTPDKPKPS
+3295 HSGGGDTPDHPKPS
-3310 AEYME
+3310 TEYME
-3315 LYKIDGRTGQKLAGA
+3315 LYKIDGRTGQKLSGA
-3330 RITVYGPDGSVYTEG
+3330 KLTVYNPDGSVYAEG
-3345 ITNEAG
+3345 VTNSQG
-3351 VIRFKKPSKGV
+3351 IFRFKKPADGTYS
-3362 YTFKETEAPRGYY
+3362 FKETEAPAGYY
-3375 LNGVL
+3375 LNEVL
-3380 HEFTVTENGTIE
+3380 HKFTVTENGTIE
-3392 GDTTMENYK
+3392 GDTTMDNYK
-3401 ETEMIISKVDVTTAE
+3401 KTEMIISKVDVTTAE

-3430 NRIFAGISGENGK
+3430 NKIFTGISDGNGK

-3452 EYHFRELT
+3452 EYHFHELT

-3484 DNTITDQKHYG
+3484 DNTIADQKHYG

-3507 EGDLTVGELTHAPK
+3507 DGDLTVGELFHAPK
-3521 TGDTSRLA
+3521 TGDTSRLT
-3529 LLFAAWAASAVCLI
+3529 LLFAAWLMSIGGLL
-3543 SFFLYHRRKKHRKS
+3543 SFLFWNWRNKRKKS
-3557 KGSMKAVLFLLLAVL
+3557 KAGIKTGMFLLLTVFTL
-3572 ALGMPTMKAEAADDV
+3572 SMPVMKAEAAEDV

-3602 DSDEAEKMFKKE
+3602 DSDEAEKLFDKE
-3614 IERDGTKYRL
+3614 IERDGKKYRL
-3624 SEIRTEVVEEQ
+3624 SEIRTQVVEEQ
-3635 GAGKAGRT
+3635 GNKNSGRF

-3648 NPFLDG
+3648 SPFLDG
-3654 KAEVT
+3654 KVEVK
-3659 PEEEIDRD
+3659 PEEQIDRN
-3667 GNIYRLME
+3667 GTIYHLVE
-3675 TQKVKTVIPAHEVPV
+3675 SQKDKTVIPDHEVPV

-3723 TIAEISDQTFGDE
+3723 TAAEISGQIFGEE
-3736 RWDDTFSFPVI
+3736 RWDDTFSFPAV

-3754 GYWIGSQVFKVSGD
+3754 GYWIGNQVFKLNGD
-3768 EPNFTGYEAQLLS
+3768 EPDFTGHEAQLLS
-3781 LIEARPEDYTVEA
+3781 LIEARPEDYTVNE
-3794 ARWDGEAYADENGVL
+3794 ARWAGAAYTDESGIL
-3809 CRKATVTGRKKVS
+3809 CRRATITGTKKVS
-3822 DCTITYEGSAYF
+3822 DCTVTYEGNAYF

-3840 RLISTYER
+3840 RLISTYE
-3848 EGKENS
+3848 KEEEIGGS
-3854 GPKQYTMKATGV
+3854 SKQYIMKATGV
-3866 YVPKKDHGAAVAAV
+3866 YVPKKSHTAAVAAAI
-3880 LGLTGAGAG
+3880 GLSGAGAG
-3889 AAGYTYHRKKK
+3889 AAGYTYHRRKKLT
-3900 QRQIQNA
+3900 RNV